1 MSVGSRSRSGGFTRG
16 GEFSPWQ
23 DAAVRAVRRKSP
35 LRLLVPVLLGLGL
48 LAWALEAGRD
58 RERSRGGEHPVAR

>member
-1 MSVGSRSRSGGFTRG
+1 M
-16 GEFSPWQ
+16 
-23 DAAVRAVRRKSP
+23 RAVRRKSP